1 MSLSALG
8 SLLVLGGF
16 GAGGFLIARG
26 ISRRPGELAALQSAL
41 HVLLT
46 EIDFGLTPLGEAM
59 EQAARVSDGP
69 VSQLFSTAAAH
80 LARGRG
86 ETPGEAWRRALDEVR
101 GALAITPDDGEVLA
115 ALGPCLG
122 STDRHHQRR
131 HIELC
136 ITRLAIAEEDARTQA
151 RQGVRLYRSLGIII
165 GGLLVAL
172 LS

>member
-1 MSLSALG
+1 MSLSSVG

-16 GAGGFLIARG
+16 GVGGFLVARG
-26 ISRRPGELAALQSAL
+26 IGRRPGELAAIQSAL

-46 EIDFGLTPLGEAM
+46 EIDYGLTPLAEAM
-59 EQAARVSDGP
+59 DKASRAAEGGVAELFSAAAR
-69 VSQLFSTAAAH
+69 H
-80 LARGRG
+80 LAAGRG
-86 ETPGEAWRRALDEVR
+86 ETPGGAWRRALDEA
-101 GALAITPDDGEVLA
+101 GDSLAITRGDGEVLA
-115 ALGPCLG
+115 ALSPCLG

-136 ITRLAIAEEDARTQA
+136 ITRLAIAEEDARAGA
-151 RQGVRLYRSLGIII
+151 RQGVRLYRSLGLII